1 MVNVIGHVVSPG
13 LIDVHRHGMATSD
26 LILKA
31 RVGVTTALELERGAF
46 PVDRWYAWMAGRSPV
61 NYGATVSHRRVRI
74 GTFRHDAPMDD
85 HHDPM
90 AALAATTPRARPPE
104 VRTMEQAVRLG
115 LEEGALGIGF
125 GIEYTPH
132 ADAAELEALFRI
144 AAEHKVPAFVHTRA
158 SGLAG
163 IEEAVR
169 IAQNTG
175 AALHLFHIGS
185 SGLYEVP
192 RILAY
197 LDARRAA
204 GQDVTTEVY
213 PYTAG
218 STRLESAYFSDGWQ
232 EALAKMTILPAR
244 RLDHVPAMRRKG
256 HIAVGADA
264 DLTVFNPG
272 TVSDRATFENP
283 TTSRWPRRRG

>member
-1 MVNVIGHVVSPG
+1 M
-13 LIDVHRHGMATSD
+13 
-26 LILKA
+26 
-31 RVGVTTALELERGAF
+31 
-46 PVDRWYAWMAGRSPV
+46 
-61 NYGATVSHRRVRI
+61 
-74 GTFRHDAPMDD
+74 
-85 HHDPM
+85 
-90 AALAATTPRARPPE
+90 
-104 VRTMEQAVRLG
+104 
-115 LEEGALGIGF
+115 
-125 GIEYTPH
+125 
-132 ADAAELEALFRI
+132 
-144 AAEHKVPAFVHTRA
+144 
-158 SGLAG
+158 
-163 IEEAVR
+163 R